1 MREQVHA
8 GCDLVKIMATGGVM
22 TPGVSPMDA
31 HYSFAEMKAG
41 VHEAKRFRKST
52 ASHAQGTEGILNA
65 VRAGI
70 DSIEHGIFMDEECL
84 REMLEARTYLVPT
97 IAAVRNI
104 VANADNG
111 IPAYAVE
118 KARAVEQ
125 RHRESIQ
132 MYKAGGRIAMGTDAG
147 TPFNLHGENAME
159 LAYMVEFGMTPVD
172 ALVAGTSR
180 GHDLMGM
187 DGHGAIQDGNAADL
201 LLVQATDRGHHE
213 GGRQALPCGGAAGRR
228 GPGGALPG

>member
-1 MREQVHA
+1 M
-8 GCDLVKIMATGGVM
+8 
-22 TPGVSPMDA
+22 
-31 HYSFAEMKAG
+31 
-41 VHEAKRFRKST
+41 
-52 ASHAQGTEGILNA
+52 
-65 VRAGI
+65 RAGI

-132 MYKAGGRIAMGTDAG
+132 MYYKAGGRIAMGTDAG

-201 LLVQATDRGHHE
+201 LLVQGDPTEDIMKAADKRFHVAVLQ
-213 GGRQALPCGGAAGRR
+213 GGVVQAARCPDKVRPDAPRWRA
-228 GPGGALPG
+228 P

>member
-1 MREQVHA
+1 
-8 GCDLVKIMATGGVM
+8 
-22 TPGVSPMDA
+22 
-31 HYSFAEMKAG
+31 MKAG

-52 ASHAQGTEGILNA
+52 ASHAQGTQGILNA

-70 DSIEHGIFMDEECL
+70 DSIEHGIFMDEQCL
-84 REMLEARTYLVPT
+84 SEMLAAETYLVPT

-132 MYKAGGRIAMGTDAG
+132 MYYKAGGRIALGTDAG
-147 TPFNLHGENAME
+147 TPFNLHGDNAME
-159 LAYMVEFGMTPVD
+159 LAYMVEFGMTAVD
-172 ALVAGTSR
+172 ALIAATSR

-187 DGHGAIQDGNAADL
+187 DGHGVVEQGGVADL
-201 LLVQATDRGHHE
+201 LLVHGDPTEDITR
-213 GGRQALPCGGAAGRR
+213 AADKRFHVAVLRNGEVVA
-228 GPGGALPG
+228 GALPG

>member
-1 MREQVHA
+1 MCIRDSPRLLVRAIVIAVAVIVWYLAASWILDFGKRINYEFLHSLGQPTMDMVQKVNPYIWWVVAGIWTLIVFFIPVSYTHLVHA

-31 HYSFAEMKAG
+31 HYSFDEMQAG

-52 ASHAQGTEGILNA
+52 ASHAQGTQGILNA

-70 DSIEHGIFMDEECL
+70 DSIEHGIFMDEQCL
-84 REMLEARTYLVPT
+84 SEMLAAETYLVPT

-118 KARAVEQ
+118 KALSLI
-125 RHRESIQ
+125 HI
-132 MYKAGGRIAMGTDAG
+132 
-147 TPFNLHGENAME
+147 
-159 LAYMVEFGMTPVD
+159 
-172 ALVAGTSR
+172 
-180 GHDLMGM
+180 
-187 DGHGAIQDGNAADL
+187 
-201 LLVQATDRGHHE
+201 
-213 GGRQALPCGGAAGRR
+213 
-228 GPGGALPG
+228 

>member
-1 MREQVHA
+1 MPARDA
-8 GCDLVKIMATGGVM
+8 GG
-22 TPGVSPMDA
+22 P
-31 HYSFAEMKAG
+31 
-41 VHEAKRFRKST
+41 
-52 ASHAQGTEGILNA
+52 
-65 VRAGI
+65 
-70 DSIEHGIFMDEECL
+70 
-84 REMLEARTYLVPT
+84 TYLVPT

-132 MYKAGGRIAMGTDAG
+132 MYYKAGGRIAMGTDAG
-147 TPFNLHGENAME
+147 TLFNLHGENAME

-201 LLVQATDRGHHE
+201 LLVQGDPTQDITKAADKRFHVAVLQ
-213 GGRQALPCGGAAGRR
+213 GGVVQA
-228 GPGGALPG
+228 GALPG